1 MENKV
6 TDVSQNARLI
16 FEIKDKKFAEECH
29 KYLQEAGIHTYYPC
43 PVTNFSLNPIE
54 AQSLYQYAEKCGKS
68 EDVALKYYVCE
79 ANPYATAKD
88 TAPSK
93 YSDFG
98 YRFDLYTP
106 EMNHYTVQVSLM
118 ENGVR
123 YDYPKVSAPAF
134 VSLNKELAGELE
146 NAVLLAVATD
156 YIKGLG
162 GHVSI
167 LPDGYD
173 TNAKLRDQIANI
185 QFTKTDIY
193 ENLSIATNGK
203 FDKSAFIQFGLYEH
217 LPVKAVVAKPI
228 TSEFDIKTVT
238 VNGKELTLSDFAEQ
252 KREKFVKETESVK
265 KSVRERQ
272 SEKDLPA
279 DAIR

>member
-16 FEIKDKKFAEECH
+16 FEIKDRKFAEECH

-185 QFTKTDIY
+185 QFTKTSVY
-193 ENLSIATNGK
+193 ASLSIATDGK
-203 FDKSAFIQFGLYEH
+203 FYKGALIQFGQYES
-217 LPVKAVVAKPI
+217 LLVKPVVSHPVAD
-228 TSEFDIKTVT
+228 EFDIKTVI
-238 VNGKELTLSDFAEQ
+238 VNEKELTLSDFARQ
-252 KREKFVKETESVK
+252 KREQTEKETEAAK
-265 KSVRERQ
+265 KLYRERQ

>member
-1 MENKV
+1 MENV

-16 FEIKDKKFAEECH
+16 FEITDRKFAEECH
-29 KYLQEAGIHTYYPC
+29 KYLQNAGIHTYYPC

-54 AQSLYQYAEKCGKS
+54 AQTLYQYAEKCGKS
-68 EDVALKYYVCE
+68 EDVSLKYYVCG

-88 TAPSK
+88 ATPSK

-106 EMNHYTVQVSLM
+106 EINHYTVQVALM

-134 VSLNKELAGELE
+134 ASIDKARSGELE

-173 TNAKLRDQIANI
+173 TNAKLREQIANI

-193 ENLSIATNGK
+193 ENLSLATNGK
-203 FDKSAFIQFGLYEH
+203 FDKSALIQFGLYEH
-217 LPVKAVVAKPI
+217 LPVKAVSEKPI

-238 VNGKELTLSDFAEQ
+238 VNGKELTLSDFAGQ